1 MTWLGPA
8 IMGCASAPAVIWA
21 TSRLFGALRPWRL
34 ARAGHRLGL
43 SPIDQCAFDPAT
55 HFADDATLGLRSAV
69 RTVMLRGELAGRR
82 LVVYEQVHEV
92 MVNNRSRRVMHRVIV
107 MEAPD
112 WPVVTIEPRRS
123 GRSFRRS
130 DQALRLD
137 DGRFNRRCRVSAVD
151 DDFAI
156 YLLSPAVQVNLLQD
170 RRRAHWRLGGG
181 FIARAESGP
190 LRPCDA
196 KRLIS
201 AVAGLIDALPDALRD
216 EARSPGN
223 TSADPPERIRAR
235 EQCV

>member
-1 MTWLGPA
+1 
-8 IMGCASAPAVIWA
+8 
-21 TSRLFGALRPWRL
+21 
-34 ARAGHRLGL
+34 
-43 SPIDQCAFDPAT
+43 
-55 HFADDATLGLRSAV
+55 
-69 RTVMLRGELAGRR
+69 MLQGELTGRR
-82 LVVYEQVHEV
+82 LVLYEQTHEM
-92 MVNNRSRRVMHRVIV
+92 MVNNRSRRIMHRVIV
-107 MEAPD
+107 MEASD

-123 GRSFRRS
+123 GRSLRRS

-137 DGRFNRRCRVSAVD
+137 DRRFNRRYRVTTSD

-156 YLLSPAVQVNLLQD
+156 YMLSPAAQVNLLRD
-170 RRRAHWRLGGG
+170 RRHAHWRLGGG

-196 KRLIS
+196 KRLSS

-216 EARSPGN
+216 EARGPGN